1 MVEEKLARGDKKK
14 SRELYTEYCERL
26 FFEGNEVD
34 CASMRFGILL
44 NFDAIRGTEKPWC
57 EAWCDPR

>member
-1 MVEEKLARGDKKK
+1 MRGAKKK
-14 SRELYTEYCERL
+14 SRELYIEYCERL

-34 CASMRFGILL
+34 CTSMRFGILL